1 MTRTI
6 PIARSPLAD
15 WHARAGATLTI
26 ADGWQVATHY
36 PPGDAK
42 NTLIDRTPGATGSAS
57 ANLLVD
63 RSHLA
68 TFEING
74 PDTANSLTT
83 LCGVDVPL
91 RSIHS
96 DAGRDV
102 YRLTP
107 TRAIVVGGT
116 LIDSALDVT
125 GGWTT
130 ISLVGP
136 DAERILNKVT
146 AVDLRERTLPVGGG
160 CQGPIFG
167 VNTLFGRFA
176 DRFDLHVCTDSAEF
190 FWEVLL
196 DAGEEFGLRPAGTED
211 GR

>member
-1 MTRTI
+1 MSITI
-6 PIARSPLAD
+6 PIARSPLAER
-15 WHARAGATLTI
+15 HARDGATLAI

-36 PPGDAK
+36 PAGAAK
-42 NTLIDRTPGATGSAS
+42 NS
-57 ANLLVD
+57 LVD
-63 RSHLA
+63 RSYLA
-68 TFEING
+68 TYEING
-74 PDTANSLTT
+74 PGTGSELAK
-83 LCGVDVPL
+83 LCGADVPL

-107 TRAIVVGGT
+107 TRSIIVGGSPLGT
-116 LIDSALDVT
+116 GLDVT
-125 GGWTT
+125 GGWATL
-130 ISLVGP
+130 SLIGK

-146 AVDLRERTLPVGGG
+146 AVDLRERTLPVGGC

-176 DRFDLHVCTDSAEF
+176 DRFDLHICTDSAEF

-196 DAGEEFGLRPAGTED
+196 DAGAEFGLRPAGTED
-211 GR
+211 VR

>member
-1 MTRTI
+1 MKDVDSEMSATI
-6 PIARSPLAD
+6 PIGRSPLAE

-36 PPGDAK
+36 PPAS
-42 NTLIDRTPGATGSAS
+42 TGSAGV
-57 ANLLVD
+57 NTLVD

-68 TFEING
+68 TYEING
-74 PDTANSLTT
+74 PETGSELIKV
-83 LCGVDVPL
+83 CGADVPL
-91 RSIHS
+91 RTIHS
-96 DAGRDV
+96 DGGRDV

-107 TRAIVVGGT
+107 TRAIIVGGT
-116 LIDSALDVT
+116 AIESALDVT
-125 GGWTT
+125 GGWAT
-130 ISLVGP
+130 ISLIGK

-146 AVDLRERTLPVGGG
+146 AVDLRERTLPVGGC

-176 DRFDLHVCTDSAEF
+176 DRFDLHICTDSAEF

-211 GR
+211 VR